1 MNKYDFRY
9 MLRGKQL
16 ASLSD
21 DELQLLKPITLEK
34 QNNRDKVLLVLHG
47 FSSTPAV
54 YRYLLPQINH
64 YDAIVCPVLPGHGD
78 SIAHFSE
85 IKAAEWISSCSS
97 LCEQLI
103 AQYNQV
109 DVLGLSLGGLLAS
122 ELARTYPLHHLFLLA
137 PALKLQMNTEF
148 MLKLASSLHRL
159 GFRYLRSA
167 AGNLVSSAHAEIAY
181 RQLPIT
187 TIIEMLSLAQHYQ
200 WQPPSCPTDLFLG
213 AHDQVVNSKK
223 VEQLFSSLP
232 NATIHWLSNSAHV
245 LPLDNDLAQIIQC
258 INAHAS
264 SSK

>member
-9 MLRGKQL
+9 MLGGKQL

-21 DELQLLKPITLEK
+21 DELQLLKPITLKE
-34 QNNRDKVLLVLHG
+34 QNNHNKVLLVLHG

-78 SIAHFSE
+78 SIARFSDV
-85 IKAAEWISSCSS
+85 KAADWISSCSS
-97 LCEQLI
+97 LCEQLM

-122 ELARTYPLHHLFLLA
+122 ELARIYPLHHLFLLA

-148 MLKLASSLHRL
+148 SLKLSRFLHGL

-167 AGNLVSSAHAEIAY
+167 AGNLVNSDHAEIAY
-181 RQLPIT
+181 RQLPLS
-187 TIIEMLSLAQHYQ
+187 TIIEMLTLAQHYH
-200 WQPPSCPTDLFLG
+200 WQPPSCPTDIFLG

-223 VEQLFSSLP
+223 VEHLFKPLAH
-232 NATIHWLSNSAHV
+232 ATIHWLDNSAHV
-245 LPLDNDLAQIIQC
+245 LPLDNDVAEIIEC
-258 INAHAS
+258 INNHAAAL
-264 SSK
+264 